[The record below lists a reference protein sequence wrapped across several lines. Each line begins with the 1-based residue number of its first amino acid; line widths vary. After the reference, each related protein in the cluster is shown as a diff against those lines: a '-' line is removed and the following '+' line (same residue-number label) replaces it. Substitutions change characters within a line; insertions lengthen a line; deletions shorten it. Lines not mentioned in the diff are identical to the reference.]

1 LRRLLDHR
9 STIALTPAHDRRAQ
23 KRDI

>member
-9 STIALTPAHDRRAQ
+9 STIAITPAHDRRAQ